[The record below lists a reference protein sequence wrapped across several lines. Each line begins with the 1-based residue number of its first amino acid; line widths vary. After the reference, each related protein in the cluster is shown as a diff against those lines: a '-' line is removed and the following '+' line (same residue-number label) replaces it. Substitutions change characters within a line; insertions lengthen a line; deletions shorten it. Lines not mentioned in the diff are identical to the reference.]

1 MQSPNVG
8 APINLPRRQS
18 WPVHKDMDGLILRY
32 LGSTDLDN
40 LRLSARFFR
49 SIVDEFERTVQANQQ
64 KPEKYRNYTWRQIA
78 YLERKLHPS
87 IPGILKVK
95 TQAFKHVSSRSIGA
109 MICLKGE
116 EVQRLITSDA
126 ELFRDLPLDCEIL
139 DCSFLS
145 ALIYKPQLKRCE
157 WLEQNSQTRLSLP
170 ESTELFAPYKGII
183 YNKANNVALIADW
196 EKKRVIV
203 LGPKNQLARL
213 ENFEVGL
220 KGKLTASANRLIVI
234 DNANVTMIKENH
246 EKVTYTYPASVK
258 YVQCEVDKYIV
269 STRQHLY
276 FESLDGRRLRV
287 ITKASPHVYSMG
299 ETLISYRDGKFTIN
313 AMNKQV
319 NSISKSQ
326 DFNLFA
332 QLLSIPSFELKSI
345 RLLNDN
351 LVAFVLQPPN
361 YQLSL
366 PILYNIKDNDFKEVT
381 QAMYGSH
388 HWITNRLIFVL
399 VDGSCAKVV

>member
-18 WPVHKDMDGLILRY
+18 WPIHKDLDGLILRY
-32 LGSTDLDN
+32 LGRTDLDN

-49 SIVDEFERTVQANQQ
+49 SIVDEFEKTMQANQQ
-64 KPEKYRNYTWRQIA
+64 KPEKYRNYSWRQIA
-78 YLERKLHPS
+78 YLEKKLHPS
-87 IPGILKVK
+87 IPGILKLK
-95 TQAFKHVSSRSIGA
+95 TKAFKHNEIRSIGA
-109 MICLKGE
+109 MICLRGD

-126 ELFRDLPLDCEIL
+126 EIFRDLELGCEIL

-145 ALIYKPQLKRCE
+145 ALIYRPQLKRCE
-157 WLEQNSQTRLSLP
+157 WLDQNSQTVLSLP

-183 YNKANNVALIADW
+183 YNKANHVALIADW
-196 EKKRVIV
+196 AKKRVVV

-220 KGKLTASANRLIVI
+220 KANLTASENRLIVI
-234 DNANVTMIKENH
+234 DDATVTVIQENH
-246 EKVTYTYPASVK
+246 EKVTYTYPASVR

-269 STRQHLY
+269 ATRQHLY
-276 FESLDGRRLRV
+276 FESLEGKRLRV
-287 ITKASPHVYSMG
+287 ITKASPHVYYMA
-299 ETLISYRDGKFTIN
+299 ETLISYREGQFTVN

-326 DFNLFA
+326 DFNLFV

-345 RLLNDN
+345 RLINDN
-351 LVAFVLQPPN
+351 IIAFVLQPPN
-361 YQLSL
+361 YLLSL
-366 PILYNIKDNDFKEVT
+366 PLIYNIKENSFKEVT

-388 HWITNRLIFVL
+388 YWILNRLIFVN